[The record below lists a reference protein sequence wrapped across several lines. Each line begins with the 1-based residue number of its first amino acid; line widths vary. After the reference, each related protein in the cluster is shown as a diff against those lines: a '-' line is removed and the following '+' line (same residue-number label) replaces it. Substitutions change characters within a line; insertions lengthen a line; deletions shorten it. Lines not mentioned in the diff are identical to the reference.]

1 MALVIDQK
9 DKQSEELTSYKSAN
23 EDLKIQLWNLDKK
36 LKESE
41 AKYRV
46 ATDWVNYYESAEYTA
61 KVVDIYYGTSEYEDK
76 LFHKSNTFFDRGCAH
91 ILRKFHQH
99 IRYAKI
105 ISLF

>member
-41 AKYRV
+41 VKYRV
-46 ATDWVNYYESAEYTA
+46 ATD
-61 KVVDIYYGTSEYEDK
+61 
-76 LFHKSNTFFDRGCAH
+76 
-91 ILRKFHQH
+91 
-99 IRYAKI
+99 
-105 ISLF
+105 